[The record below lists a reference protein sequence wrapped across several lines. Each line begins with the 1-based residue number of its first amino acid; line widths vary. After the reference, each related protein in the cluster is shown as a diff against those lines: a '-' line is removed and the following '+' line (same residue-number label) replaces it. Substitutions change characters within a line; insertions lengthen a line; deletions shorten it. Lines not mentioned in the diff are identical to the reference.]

1 MDEKTLMGLLGTLEK
16 GELITLIGFMIKLGG
31 PAKQVAEDYCR
42 KNAKLRDSAQDVE
55 EEFRQHWK
63 NAQPTVEMFNT
74 CGGGSKSDED
84 DIREELKAMEDLLG
98 KQGISWTVRKEVLDE
113 MLEEVASDN
122 SGLTDVL
129 VDLAVK
135 MCRTKEERIYLADFL
150 ADYGNSFYKNFA
162 AAIYAENGK
171 EGSADGTGKTGASG
185 TAQSR
190 GKAPEAGAGQKPTS
204 ASEYVALAN
213 QYKKQGD
220 AERAFRT
227 AIDGLAN
234 VEGRLFEI
242 YDYLFRYYVTGKDEA
257 ALVDLYRTART
268 KKQDRDFLTE
278 LLYGY
283 YKEQGNYENQKKML
297 SDLFSCADA
306 RKLTKWYHTGQK
318 ELTAADFA
326 AEEGKI
332 LSTIK
337 ERNLSA
343 YFDICME
350 KGNTEEILDYLKN
363 NRKFQKDGVDAGHR
377 FSKQLAAGYPKE
389 VLAVYWR
396 EVDHYAEIGDEE
408 SCRHAV
414 EVLREIHEIMEQNS
428 WTDEWNERYNDFI
441 RDSISNPLLI
451 GELAKF

>member
-1 MDEKTLMGLLGTLEK
+1 MDEKTLMGLLGKLEK
-16 GELITLIGFMIKLGG
+16 GELVTLIGFMMKLGG
-31 PAKQVAEDYCR
+31 PVKQVVEDYCR
-42 KNAKLRDSAQDVE
+42 KNVKVQDSPQDVE
-55 EEFRQHWK
+55 KEFRQRWK
-63 NAQPTVEMFNT
+63 NVQPTVQMFNT

-84 DIREELKAMEDLLG
+84 DVRDELKAMEGLLG
-98 KQGISWTVRKEVLDE
+98 KQEIPWTARKEVLDE

-129 VDLAVK
+129 VDIAVK
-135 MCRTKEERIYLADFL
+135 MCQTKEEKIYLADFL

-171 EGSADGTGKTGASG
+171 EGKSGSGKTKE
-185 TAQSR
+185 TADFGIR
-190 GKAPEAGAGQKPTS
+190 EKAPEAANSGKPVS
-204 ASEYVALAN
+204 ASDYVALAN

-227 AIDGLAN
+227 VMEGLAN

-242 YDYLFRYYVTGKDEA
+242 YDYLFRYYVTRKDEA
-257 ALVDLYRTART
+257 ALADLYRTART

-283 YKEQGNYENQKKML
+283 YKEQGNYTNQKKML
-297 SDLFSCADA
+297 SDLFSCADV
-306 RKLTKWYHTGQK
+306 RKLAKWYHTGQK
-318 ELTAADFA
+318 ELSVADFA

-332 LSTIK
+332 LATIK
-337 ERNLSA
+337 ERSLSA

-350 KGNTEEILDYLKN
+350 KGNTAEVLDYLKN
-363 NRKFQKDGVDAGHR
+363 NRQFQKDWADAGHR
-377 FSKQLAAGYPKE
+377 FSKQLASEYPKE
-389 VLAVYWR
+389 VLAAYWR
-396 EVDHYAEIGDEE
+396 EVDTYVEIGDEE
-408 SCRHAV
+408 NCRHAV
-414 EVLREIHEIMEQNS
+414 EVLREIHEIMERNS